1 MTATS
6 FAKERAQLVAR
17 INFIDAVTALGR
29 KQAKAVP
36 YDCQQYSIAR
46 MCRFDRRAADRKCD
60 GCPRTTDKAYLVRHG
75 LWVDGVSHSDETRG
89 EK

>member
-29 KQAKAVP
+29 KQANVVP

-75 LWVDGVSHSDETRG
+75 LWVDGVSHIEQS
-89 EK
+89 K